1 MGINYASSDI
11 LNKKLKH
18 EIFTKIKINVV
29 INFHIKIC
37 IPILN
42 SCTKEEFCFLG
53 QLLLSFLMTF
63 LINQKKKKDK
73 SIAKFYAVH
82 VYRIQEQ

>member
-1 MGINYASSDI
+1 MSTNYASSDI
-11 LNKKLKH
+11 LSKKFKR
-18 EIFTKIKINVV
+18 EIFTKIKVNVV

-42 SCTKEEFCFLG
+42 CCTKEEFCFLG

-63 LINQKKKKDK
+63 LINRKRLKQNSMLCMFIESKNNNKW
-73 SIAKFYAVH
+73 
-82 VYRIQEQ
+82 